1 MRVAS
6 WDPGGLAG
14 RGAMSSGSHV
24 DTACLRADD
33 TPALREAPSERSTLW
48 NLAFTPPLERGPQGL
63 LFLLSTVTTTG
74 PVPQLVLTRHL
85 MKHAVVWGAATHTST
100 LTTTQSSGLGPG
112 TYLCFR

>member
-33 TPALREAPSERSTLW
+33 TPARREAPSERSALW
-48 NLAFTPPLERGPQGL
+48 NLAFTPD
-63 LFLLSTVTTTG
+63 
-74 PVPQLVLTRHL
+74 
-85 MKHAVVWGAATHTST
+85 
-100 LTTTQSSGLGPG
+100 
-112 TYLCFR
+112 